1 MREWMSIM
9 KGILGGVITFIII
22 TLVLEEF
29 ETELGEGAGA
39 SLIQV
44 LVPLIVVLLILFH
57 SFRGLEMR

>member
-1 MREWMSIM
+1 MREWMAIM

-29 ETELGEGAGA
+29 ETELEGTGGTLLQT
-39 SLIQV
+39 LI
-44 LVPLIVVLLILFH
+44 PLIVVLLILFH